1 MAGIGLTSPA
11 SPPAVPPR
19 RRRRGWHS
27 LAARR
32 LAYQVVAVGAV
43 VALFAYLFGNA
54 ADALRRQGI
63 ASGFDYLWTE
73 AGFGIG
79 EGLISFSPSD
89 NYLRAF
95 LVGLGNTFKV
105 SVVAVL
111 AATAIG
117 FVVGLM
123 RLSANLGVANLAGA
137 YVELFRNTPQ
147 LLQIILWYWLI
158 TRLPGPRQALS
169 LAPGLWL
176 SNRGVAFAWPASH
189 PGWTVAGLALLAAV
203 VLSVLAWLWAGRRQ
217 RATGR
222 RPRLGW
228 PVAAMLIGLPVL
240 GWLAGGMPTAI
251 DQPVL
256 RGFNFRG
263 GGSFSPEFTAL
274 FLGLS
279 LYIGAFI
286 AEIVRSGLQSVGR
299 GQIDAALS
307 LGLARG
313 QIYRLILLPQAMRV
327 MVPPACAQYV
337 SLVKNSSLAVAI
349 GYPEIV
355 NVSNTTLGQTGHVVE
370 AIVMMSAVY
379 LAISFVISALMN
391 WYNRAVLIKER

>member
-1 MAGIGLTSPA
+1 MADTGLSLPRP
-11 SPPAVPPR
+11 PPARPR
-19 RRRRGWHS
+19 RRAGWYS

-32 LAYQVVAVGAV
+32 IAYQVVAVGLV
-43 VALFAYLFGNA
+43 VGLLYYLLDNA

-63 ASGFDYLWTE
+63 ASGFGYLWTE
-73 AGFGIG
+73 AGFGIS
-79 EGLISFSPSD
+79 EGLIEFSASD
-89 NYLRAF
+89 TYLRAF

-105 SVVAVL
+105 SVVGIV
-111 AATAIG
+111 AATLIG
-117 FVVGLM
+117 LAVGLM
-123 RLSANLGVANLAGA
+123 RLSPNLGVAKLGAA

-158 TRLPGPRQALS
+158 TRLPGPRQALE
-169 LAPGLWL
+169 LLPGAWI
-176 SNRGVAFAWPASH
+176 SNRGIVFPWPAPH
-189 PGWTVAGLALLAAV
+189 PGWAWAGIALALAVAVSLA
-203 VLSVLAWLWAGRRQ
+203 LAFWAKRRQ
-217 RATGR
+217 ALTGR
-222 RPRLGW
+222 RPRLDVA
-228 PVAAMLIGLPVL
+228 VAALLVAGPAL
-240 GWLAGGMPTAI
+240 GWIAGGAPTAI
-251 DQPVL
+251 ETPTL

-263 GGSFSPEFTAL
+263 GGGFSPEFTAL

-279 LYIGAFI
+279 LYTGAFI

-299 GQIDAALS
+299 GQVDAARA
-307 LGLARG
+307 LGLRRG

-327 MVPPACAQYV
+327 MVPPAAAQFV

-379 LAISFVISALMN
+379 LAISLSIAAAMN
-391 WYNRAVLIKER
+391 WYNRTVLIQER